1 MGARKS
7 KAAKSKAAGDAK
19 VFDHPGLGD
28 AARDSSSRTHSART
42 NESACPR
49 QFTIGLE
56 EEPAGGWRHGKPNYD
71 QVIAKWKRQK
81 ETYHENG
88 SLEETV
94 ENLVKEW
101 EAEASHKKDPKDWK
115 TIDID
120 NWYLSG
126 NAGSKVDAFEN
137 VEVGNYNALMNDV
150 DDLELYNHEM
160 TWDES
165 HEKFR
170 DVFKTGFAWEVT
182 ECFTGPPKIA
192 FSWRHWGHLGTE
204 TLQQEEEGDG
214 QLVEMKGFAIAN
226 VTIRDGNI
234 LLQGVETYFD
244 SKGFLNEIKEWET
257 QQSFDEQEEQDAV
270 LQALTE

>member
-1 MGARKS
+1 MGS
-7 KAAKSKAAGDAK
+7 KKSKAAGDIK
-19 VFDHPGLGD
+19 DIDHPGLGEE
-28 AARDSSSRTHSART
+28 ARESLRRTYSGRT
-42 NESACPR
+42 KEAACPR

-56 EEPAGGWRHGKPNYD
+56 NEPAGGWRHGKPNYD

-81 ETYHENG
+81 ETFHESD
-88 SLEETV
+88 SLEKTV

-126 NAGSKVDAFEN
+126 NAGRKVNAFEN
-137 VEVGNYNALMNDV
+137 VKVGNYNALMNDV
-150 DDLELYNHEM
+150 DLELYNHEM

-170 DVFKTGFAWEVT
+170 GAFKTGFAWEVT

-204 TLQQEEEGDG
+204 TLQQEDDGEG

-226 VTIRDGNI
+226 VTVKDGNI

-244 SKGFLNEIKEWET
+244 SKGFLNEIKEWER
-257 QQSFDEQEEQDAV
+257 QQPSHEEADEQGS
-270 LQALTE
+270 LTE